1 MSTSEAIRSDT
12 ARPNAVA
19 LGLRQAKGWS
29 QRRLAKEFQNV
40 GRRLKLDDVPSELET
55 LIKHI
60 SRVERGVTQFPEAL
74 YLRLWRATFN
84 IDAAELFGHLDAP
97 VLSADG
103 RATFAVVSHKFIPAY
118 LGCDAARTVRA
129 AAVPAAGQWRECHQ
143 AALHHPDADA
153 DVYVWPFGVAVVH
166 LREELELSSLARL
179 AVWRRCSYPKSRRWA
194 DEQLEA
200 LTGAPAHTPYALS
213 AYWLT
218 RPKWAGDQLD
228 VAMRLLS
235 MPSVL
240 LDRDDDGVADED
252 ALLAGAELVERTLLA
267 DHNVDRP
274 DLVGFGARGVSIG
287 YASWSGVAYH
297 PVAPSRALPEHE
309 LVACEL
315 LVQAIWCYTHEI
327 LRQVEAGDDP
337 VVPADYGRRFL
348 RAVRSRL
355 TAPRAME
362 SGQHNSMRDAV
373 LSSSGLTRQLDSA
386 MDALRDLRNGD

>member
-1 MSTSEAIRSDT
+1 MSTSSAIRSE
-12 ARPNAVA
+12 AVRPNAVA
-19 LGLRQAKGWS
+19 VGLRQAKGWS
-29 QRRLAKEFQNV
+29 QRRLAKEFQAV
-40 GRRLKLDDVPSELET
+40 GGRLGLHVPSELDT

-60 SRVERGVTQFPEAL
+60 SRVERGVTQVPEEL
-74 YLRLWRATFN
+74 YLRLWCATFDL
-84 IDAAELFGHLDAP
+84 DAAELFGHLDAP
-97 VLSADG
+97 VLSDDG

-129 AAVPAAGQWRECHQ
+129 VAVPAVGQWADCHR
-143 AALHHPDADA
+143 ASVHHPSGDA
-153 DVYVWPFGVAVVH
+153 DVYMWPFGVAVVH

-194 DEQLEA
+194 GQQLEN
-200 LTGAPAHTPYALS
+200 LTGARVHTPYALS

-218 RPKWAGDQLD
+218 RSKWAGDQLD
-228 VAMRLLS
+228 IAMRLLC

-240 LDRDDDGVADED
+240 LDRDHDEGADED
-252 ALLAGAELVERTLLA
+252 TLLGGAELVERTLLA
-267 DHNVDRP
+267 DHNVGRP

-297 PVAPSRALPEHE
+297 PVAPSRALPGND

-337 VVPADYGRRFL
+337 VVPTEYSRRFL
-348 RAVRSRL
+348 RAIRSRL

-362 SGQHNSMRDAV
+362 SGQHSSMRDAV
-373 LSSSGLTRQLDSA
+373 LSSSRLTRQLDSA
-386 MDALRDLRNGD
+386 MDALRDARNGD

>member
-1 MSTSEAIRSDT
+1 MSTSSATRSD
-12 ARPNAVA
+12 AVRPNAVA
-19 LGLRQAKGWS
+19 VGLRQAKGWS

-40 GRRLKLDDVPSELET
+40 AGDLGLHVPTELDT
-55 LIKHI
+55 LIKQI
-60 SRVERGVTQFPEAL
+60 SRVERGITQVPEAL
-74 YLRLWRATFN
+74 YLRLWCATFD

-118 LGCDAARTVRA
+118 LGCEAARVVRA
-129 AAVPAAGQWRECHQ
+129 SAVPATGQWRDCHRV
-143 AALHHPDADA
+143 ALHHLGGRA

-166 LREELELSSLARL
+166 LREELELTSLSRL
-179 AVWRRCSYPKSRRWA
+179 AVWRRCSYPISRRWA
-194 DEQLEA
+194 DQQLAA
-200 LTGAPAHTPYALS
+200 LTGTPVHAPYALS

-228 VAMRLLS
+228 IAMRLLS

-240 LDRDDDGVADED
+240 LDRDDDSGTDED
-252 ALLAGAELVERTLLA
+252 ALLARAELVERTLLD

-297 PVAPSRALPEHE
+297 PVAPSRALPEND

-327 LRQVEAGDDP
+327 LRQVEAGEDP

-348 RAVRSRL
+348 RAIRSRL

-362 SGQHNSMRDAV
+362 SGQHSSMRDAV
-373 LSSSGLTRQLDSA
+373 LSSSRLTRQLDSA
-386 MDALRDLRNGD
+386 MDALLDSRNGD

>member
-1 MSTSEAIRSDT
+1 MSTSSATRSEAV
-12 ARPNAVA
+12 RPNAVA
-19 LGLRQAKGWS
+19 VGLRQAKGWS
-29 QRRLAKEFQNV
+29 QRRLAKEFQTV
-40 GRRLKLDDVPSELET
+40 GGNLGLHVPPELDT

-60 SRVERGVTQFPEAL
+60 SRVERGITQVPEAL
-74 YLRLWRATFN
+74 YLRLWCATFGL
-84 IDAAELFGHLDAP
+84 DAAELFGHLDAP

-118 LGCDAARTVRA
+118 LGCDAARTIRA
-129 AAVPAAGQWRECHQ
+129 AAVPAVGQWRDCHR
-143 AALHHPDADA
+143 ASVHHPAGDA

-166 LREELELSSLARL
+166 LREDLELSSLARL

-194 DEQLEA
+194 DQQLED
-200 LTGAPAHTPYALS
+200 LTGTPVHTPYALS

-218 RPKWAGDQLD
+218 RPKWAGEQLD
-228 VAMRLLS
+228 IAMRLLS

-240 LDRDDDGVADED
+240 LDRDHDDGADED
-252 ALLAGAELVERTLLA
+252 TLLAGAELVERMLLN
-267 DHNVDRP
+267 DDNVDRP

-297 PVAPSRALPEHE
+297 PVAPSRALPENE

-337 VVPADYGRRFL
+337 VVPAEYGRRFL
-348 RAVRSRL
+348 RAVRSIL

-362 SGQHNSMRDAV
+362 SGQHSSMREAV
-373 LSSSGLTRQLDSA
+373 LSSSRLTRQLDSA
-386 MDALRDLRNGD
+386 MDALLDSRNGA